1 MKYVDGVLEFDRVHR
16 SIGISAMV
24 LDYFEDPW
32 SFPSPRFRAWVLA
45 TKLRNAESGSNF
57 IDHRL
62 RESQQV
68 ILAGSG
74 PEQWLLAGDALRSR
88 HVSIPVLGYHV
99 KRARHSLESYT
110 VTANSLPRFKKISRT
125 RVYKGCLSTSTK
137 CAFFVPVLIE
147 TIQTWASFIDSDS
160 LMTRATCNCGRV
172 RREHFGKWPP
182 GRQESCGSRSTAGKK
197 TVFLRP
203 KSR

>member
-16 SIGISAMV
+16 SIGVSAMV

-88 HVSIPVLGYHV
+88 HVIIPVLGYRV
-99 KRARHSLESYT
+99 KRAPS
-110 VTANSLPRFKKISRT
+110 VTARSRT
-125 RVYKGCLSTSTK
+125 NPNVPAIVFKHLHEIELPTPDQSRPSPYR
-137 CAFFVPVLIE
+137 CAGPLYVLVSV
-147 TIQTWASFIDSDS
+147 ALDPR
-160 LMTRATCNCGRV
+160 LRTCRS
-172 RREHFGKWPP
+172 
-182 GRQESCGSRSTAGKK
+182 QE
-197 TVFLRP
+197 
-203 KSR
+203 

>member
-1 MKYVDGVLEFDRVHR
+1 
-16 SIGISAMV
+16 MV

-88 HVSIPVLGYHV
+88 HVIIPVLGYRV
-99 KRARHSLESYT
+99 KRAPSFVRIPHCHGQAPHQFRNARKMGIYQGIRSGPFISASLAEQCP
-110 VTANSLPRFKKISRT
+110 ALPLAKFHQTGEQPLET
-125 RVYKGCLSTSTK
+125 RLLC
-137 CAFFVPVLIE
+137 
-147 TIQTWASFIDSDS
+147 D
-160 LMTRATCNCGRV
+160 
-172 RREHFGKWPP
+172 
-182 GRQESCGSRSTAGKK
+182 
-197 TVFLRP
+197 
-203 KSR
+203 

>member
-68 ILAGSG
+68 NLAGSG
-74 PEQWLLAGDALRSR
+74 PESGFSPGTL
-88 HVSIPVLGYHV
+88 
-99 KRARHSLESYT
+99 
-110 VTANSLPRFKKISRT
+110 
-125 RVYKGCLSTSTK
+125 
-137 CAFFVPVLIE
+137 
-147 TIQTWASFIDSDS
+147 
-160 LMTRATCNCGRV
+160 
-172 RREHFGKWPP
+172 FGL
-182 GRQESCGSRSTAGKK
+182 
-197 TVFLRP
+197 VM
-203 KSR
+203 

>member
-88 HVSIPVLGYHV
+88 HVIIPVLGYRV
-99 KRARHSLESYT
+99 KRAPSFVRIRHCHGYFPHLFDKTPGKSAYIHITT
-110 VTANSLPRFKKISRT
+110 VRLSNSH
-125 RVYKGCLSTSTK
+125 
-137 CAFFVPVLIE
+137 
-147 TIQTWASFIDSDS
+147 IDV
-160 LMTRATCNCGRV
+160 TVCN
-172 RREHFGKWPP
+172 
-182 GRQESCGSRSTAGKK
+182 AAA
-197 TVFLRP
+197 
-203 KSR
+203 

>member
-1 MKYVDGVLEFDRVHR
+1 MKYIDGVFEFDRVHR

-24 LDYFEDPW
+24 LDYFEAPW

-88 HVSIPVLGYHV
+88 HVIIPVLGYRV
-99 KRARHSLESYT
+99 KRA
-110 VTANSLPRFKKISRT
+110 
-125 RVYKGCLSTSTK
+125 
-137 CAFFVPVLIE
+137 
-147 TIQTWASFIDSDS
+147 ASFVRVLHCHGAVAHKSQRSGDCFQAQLPTPDQSRPSPYSCAGPYI
-160 LMTRATCNCGRV
+160 CGW
-172 RREHFGKWPP
+172 F
-182 GRQESCGSRSTAGKK
+182 QSRSDPVWSKN
-197 TVFLRP
+197 
-203 KSR
+203 

>member
-62 RESQQV
+62 RESQQI

-74 PEQWLLAGDALRSR
+74 PEQWLLAGDTLRSR
-88 HVSIPVLGYHV
+88 HVIIPVLGYRV

-110 VTANSLPRFKKISRT
+110 VTARSRAIPT
-125 RVYKGCLSTSTK
+125 FRRLFPSTCMKWSCLLRTNL
-137 CAFFVPVLIE
+137 ALVLIVA
-147 TIQTWASFIDSDS
+147 QV
-160 LMTRATCNCGRV
+160 LY
-172 RREHFGKWPP
+172 
-182 GRQESCGSRSTAGKK
+182 
-197 TVFLRP
+197 
-203 KSR
+203 

>member
-24 LDYFEDPW
+24 LDHFEDPW

-68 ILAGSG
+68 ILTGSG

-88 HVSIPVLGYHV
+88 HVIIPVLGYRV
-99 KRARHSLESYT
+99 KRVPSL
-110 VTANSLPRFKKISRT
+110 
-125 RVYKGCLSTSTK
+125 
-137 CAFFVPVLIE
+137 
-147 TIQTWASFIDSDS
+147 
-160 LMTRATCNCGRV
+160 V
-172 RREHFGKWPP
+172 RIPHCHGAVGHKS
-182 GRQESCGSRSTAGKK
+182 QRSGDCFQA
-197 TVFLRP
+197 LA
-203 KSR
+203 

>member
-62 RESQQV
+62 RKTNRSSLLDPVQN
-68 ILAGSG
+68 SG
-74 PEQWLLAGDALRSR
+74 FSPGTL
-88 HVSIPVLGYHV
+88 
-99 KRARHSLESYT
+99 
-110 VTANSLPRFKKISRT
+110 
-125 RVYKGCLSTSTK
+125 
-137 CAFFVPVLIE
+137 
-147 TIQTWASFIDSDS
+147 
-160 LMTRATCNCGRV
+160 
-172 RREHFGKWPP
+172 FGL
-182 GRQESCGSRSTAGKK
+182 
-197 TVFLRP
+197 VM
-203 KSR
+203 

>member
-68 ILAGSG
+68 ILLALPQYLGALAEHSG
-74 PEQWLLAGDALRSR
+74 GHQFRCGCRGPWRNLFAGD
-88 HVSIPVLGYHV
+88 
-99 KRARHSLESYT
+99 E
-110 VTANSLPRFKKISRT
+110 
-125 RVYKGCLSTSTK
+125 LSSTQK
-137 CAFFVPVLIE
+137 L
-147 TIQTWASFIDSDS
+147 T
-160 LMTRATCNCGRV
+160 
-172 RREHFGKWPP
+172 
-182 GRQESCGSRSTAGKK
+182 
-197 TVFLRP
+197 
-203 KSR
+203 

>member
-1 MKYVDGVLEFDRVHR
+1 MKYVDGVLEFDRVHS
-16 SIGISAMV
+16 SIGISAMA

-62 RESQQV
+62 RESQRV

-88 HVSIPVLGYHV
+88 HVIIPVLGYRV
-99 KRARHSLESYT
+99 KRAPSFARILHCHGQFPPLFDKTRGKSAYIHKYKNAFHKCCQPMRGCRLNRSLGS
-110 VTANSLPRFKKISRT
+110 SLF
-125 RVYKGCLSTSTK
+125 Y
-137 CAFFVPVLIE
+137 
-147 TIQTWASFIDSDS
+147 
-160 LMTRATCNCGRV
+160 
-172 RREHFGKWPP
+172 H
-182 GRQESCGSRSTAGKK
+182 
-197 TVFLRP
+197 
-203 KSR
+203 

>member
-16 SIGISAMV
+16 SIGVSAMV
-24 LDYFEDPW
+24 LDYFENPW

-88 HVSIPVLGYHV
+88 HVIIPLLRYRV
-99 KRARHSLESYT
+99 K
-110 VTANSLPRFKKISRT
+110 PRIIQILAWT
-125 RVYKGCLSTSTK
+125 R
-137 CAFFVPVLIE
+137 
-147 TIQTWASFIDSDS
+147 
-160 LMTRATCNCGRV
+160 TRATRLP
-172 RREHFGKWPP
+172 E
-182 GRQESCGSRSTAGKK
+182 A
-197 TVFLRP
+197 
-203 KSR
+203 